1 MQNVYEHF
9 FLLKYYGGWCLTESY
24 SLPIGLRNWFLHRLE
39 KQLEKEAEQVEESKR
54 KSKRKR

>member
-1 MQNVYEHF
+1 MESVYEHF

-24 SLPIGLRNWFLHRLE
+24 SLPIGLRTWFLQRLE
-39 KQLEKEAEQVEESKR
+39 RQLEKEAEQVEEAKS